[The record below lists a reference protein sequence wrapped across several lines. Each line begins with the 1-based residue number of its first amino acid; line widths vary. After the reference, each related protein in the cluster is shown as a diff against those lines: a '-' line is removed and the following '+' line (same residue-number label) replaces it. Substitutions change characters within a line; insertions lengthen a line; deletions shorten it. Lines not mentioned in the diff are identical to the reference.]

1 MAENLS
7 TTQTSK
13 GRYMNN
19 NKENK
24 NDPKML
30 EEELCLLY
38 SRKKHLTA
46 TQLKM
51 SNVSKRRWLRQG
63 SKYWLLHSERDKII
77 QTLFFF
83 FSSEMTASK
92 NSEKQH
98 LREIPI

>member
-30 EEELCLLY
+30 EKELCLLY
-38 SRKKHLTA
+38 SRKKALDRYTA
-46 TQLKM
+46 K
-51 SNVSKRRWLRQG
+51 NV
-63 SKYWLLHSERDKII
+63 
-77 QTLFFF
+77 
-83 FSSEMTASK
+83 
-92 NSEKQH
+92 
-98 LREIPI
+98 